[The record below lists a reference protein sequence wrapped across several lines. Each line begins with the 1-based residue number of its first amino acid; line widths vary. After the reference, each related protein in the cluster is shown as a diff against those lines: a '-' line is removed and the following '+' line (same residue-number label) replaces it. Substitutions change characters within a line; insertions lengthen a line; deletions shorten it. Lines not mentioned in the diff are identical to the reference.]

1 MKIKGHV
8 KSLEAHMEMSQK
20 IFKFLD
26 CREKSFENLFLSATV
41 KVYITLGL
49 EDIELV
55 DNKNQHGANTNE

>member
-41 KVYITLGL
+41 YITLSL
-49 EDIELV
+49 EDIEFV
-55 DNKNQHGANTNE
+55 DNKHQHGAITNE